1 MCGYKNKL
9 EDRDTKKTK
18 CNNHE
23 IKEVKNFN
31 YLGSKKV
38 TNGSVKR
45 EKLHKEL
52 KMQENFTI

>member
-9 EDRDTKKTK
+9 EGRDTKKTK

-31 YLGSKKV
+31 YLGSKTV

-45 EKLHKEL
+45 ENYIK
-52 KMQENFTI
+52 N